1 MNLKKLYIYKIK
13 ADHVTVAK
21 YQPVQNTKFKYNEF

>member
-21 YQPVQNTKFKYNEF
+21 YQPVQKHQIQV